1 MKIFTRL
8 LMAATLLLGLGSIAK
23 AADLP
28 RSEYPR
34 PQFER
39 ERWMNLNGTW
49 TYTFDFGQTGAERDF
64 RNSKG
69 FDGKI
74 TVPFCP
80 ESSLSGV
87 KHTDFIPCIW
97 YQRTI
102 TVPETWGGKNILLN
116 FGAVDY
122 DATIYI
128 DGKKVG
134 RHCGAGSSFSLD
146 ITKFVKAGGSAN
158 LVIQV
163 KDNLRGGKQPGGKQS
178 TGYYSAGCNYT
189 RVTGIWQT
197 VWMEAVCPEALQQVF
212 ATPDIDQQQLVVR
225 PEFYVEGNGN
235 TLTVQV
241 FDEKQKLVSTKTAP
255 ATNNTVIVLPIK
267 NPKLWT
273 PETPNLYDVIYTVRD
288 AKGNVLDKVKSYAGM
303 RKIHLAGGYF
313 YLNNK
318 PYYQRLVLDQGF
330 YPDGIWTAPSDEA
343 LKHDIEM
350 SKAVGFNG
358 ARLHQ
363 KVFEERYFYWADKL
377 GYITWAEQ
385 ASWGL
390 DVNNEEAVRNFLTE
404 WADEVVRDRN
414 HPSIVTWTPL
424 NETWGARDGV
434 YVRFVNDLYNLTKAI
449 DPTRPVNDAS
459 GDAHVKTDIWSV
471 HDYTREY
478 DRLVANHTIK
488 SGVEPYRN
496 MGGKDYLANY
506 NGQPY
511 MLDEFGG
518 LGWIPKEER
527 SSSWGYGAQIESE
540 DEFFQIL
547 EKEVDAIKAC
557 KHITGFCYTQITDV
571 EQEKN
576 GVYYY
581 DRRPKFDAAKWKAI
595 FEKIPSVIEDPQD
608 LSDWKP
614 GE

>member
-1 MKIFTRL
+1 MQ
-8 LMAATLLLGLGSIAK
+8 
-23 AADLP
+23 
-28 RSEYPR
+28 Y
-34 PQFER
+34 
-39 ERWMNLNGTW
+39 
-49 TYTFDFGQTGAERDF
+49 
-64 RNSKG
+64 
-69 FDGKI
+69 
-74 TVPFCP
+74 
-80 ESSLSGV
+80 
-87 KHTDFIPCIW
+87 TDFIPCIW
-97 YQRTI
+97 YQRSI
-102 TVPETWGGKNILLN
+102 DVPAAWAGKNILLN

-122 DATIYI
+122 DAIIFI

-178 TGYYSAGCNYT
+178 TGFYSAGCNYT

-197 VWMEAVCPEALQQVF
+197 VWMEAINPMALKQVF

-225 PEFYVEGNGN
+225 PEFYEEGNGN
-235 TLTVQV
+235 VLTVQV
-241 FDEKQKLVSTKTAP
+241 FDEKQKLVSSKQAP

-267 NPKLWT
+267 NPKLWS

-318 PYYQRLVLDQGF
+318 PYFQRLVLDQGF
-330 YPDGIWTAPSDEA
+330 YPDGVWTAPSDEA
-343 LKHDIEM
+343 LRQDIEM

-496 MGGKDYLANY
+496 MGGKDYLAKY

-527 SSSWGYGAQIESE
+527 ANSWGYGAQIETE
-540 DEFFQIL
+540 DDFFQIL
-547 EKEVDAIKAC
+547 EKEVDAIIAC

-595 FEKIPSVIEDPQD
+595 FEKIPSVIENPQD
-608 LSDWKP
+608 LSGWK
-614 GE
+614 